1 MIVENR
7 IGIVENF
14 GAGEVQKREDRKM
27 TEEEKEEMITG
38 AEEFQVETLMV
49 AGGSG
54 GDPEDPSS
62 EKNSAQSA
70 ADEKK
75 SQNSHKN
82 TNPFDNANN
91 NNSWASHSNRTQ
103 LFNWGQLLADETS
116 DFNFGKYGLSENFLS
131 EKGIEPLFFNVLD
144 EPLKIDILKQY
155 LTDQELRIFDEFST
169 ISQQPA
175 TNNLHTQTEPE
186 VVPIAQQVTEL
197 GLEYNSGEI
206 LDCLVDLFTLHSLDR
221 LPSILELIDQ
231 MKSMETSVGQIL
243 KDLLF
248 YEIDKT
254 VITDE
259 LEKVYPGVVEHYEM
273 MPDEDNDGL
282 MLEDLQQG
290 EGP

>member
-1 MIVENR
+1 
-7 IGIVENF
+7 
-14 GAGEVQKREDRKM
+14 M

-38 AEEFQVETLMV
+38 AEEFKVETLMV

-62 EKNSAQSA
+62 EKNSEKNS

-75 SQNSHKN
+75 SQNSNRN

-91 NNSWASHSNRTQ
+91 NNSWASHSTRTK

-116 DFNFGKYGLSENFLS
+116 DFNFGRYGLSENFLS

-155 LTDQELRIFDEFST
+155 LTDSELRTFDEFST
-169 ISQQPA
+169 KSQQP
-175 TNNLHTQTEPE
+175 TTSNLHTQTEPE
-186 VVPIAQQVTEL
+186 IAVPIAPQVVEL
-197 GLEYNSGEI
+197 AFEYNSAEI
-206 LDCLVDLFTLHSLDR
+206 LNCLVNLFTEHSFDR

-231 MKSMETSVGQIL
+231 MKSMDTSVGQIL
-243 KDLLF
+243 KDILF

-259 LEKVYPGVVEHYEM
+259 LEKVYPGVVGHYEM
-273 MPDEDNDGL
+273 IPDEDNDGL
-282 MLEDLQQG
+282 MLEDLEQM
-290 EGP
+290 EEA